1 MRHTSIK
8 AYYEILP
15 KIGSRQRQVLEALSS
30 GPKTN
35 RQISKMTGLEIN
47 AVTPRT
53 NELVKLGLVS
63 SRGVIVDPESNKSV
77 TVWSLACEQLEMNL

>member
-15 KIGSRQRQVLEALSS
+15 KIGARQRQVLEALSS

-35 RQISKMTGLEIN
+35 RQISKMTGLEVN

-77 TVWSLACEQLEMNL
+77 TVWSMVGEQLEMNL